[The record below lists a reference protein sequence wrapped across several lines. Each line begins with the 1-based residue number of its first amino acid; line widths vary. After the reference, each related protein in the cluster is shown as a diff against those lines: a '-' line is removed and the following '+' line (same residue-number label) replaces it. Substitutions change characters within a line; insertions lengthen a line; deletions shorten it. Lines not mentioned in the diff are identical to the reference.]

1 MKTGRVIISKEN
13 SKGELLQKRFN
24 FELKT
29 SVEYLTVLNAIRG
42 VVKSTYNVEV
52 LGGIKHPK
60 KYPVL
65 TLEELLAEVS
75 KIRFTE
81 VRKVKYI
88 ELREVMIGSF
98 GFHIPCLSSAIV
110 NKGEVF
116 SSFKIELD
124 PEYDLVKIDY
134 DIIKAKLVKLN
145 LDMKLA
151 ESGFYYI
158 TDCNTRPEFDI
169 AEGYY
174 NLVMNVYQNQAVT
187 EYKEEVMNL

>member
-1 MKTGRVIISKEN
+1 MKTGRIVLSKED
-13 SKGELLQKRFN
+13 SKGHLHQKSFN
-24 FELKT
+24 FKLKT
-29 SVEYLTVLNAIRG
+29 SVPYLLIYRA
-42 VVKSTYNVEV
+42 VKGFAKASYNVEI
-52 LGGIKHPK
+52 LNGNKSSQKNPI
-60 KYPVL
+60 L
-65 TLEELLAEVS
+65 TLEELITEID
-75 KIRFTE
+75 KFRFTG
-81 VRKVKYI
+81 VRKVKHI

-116 SSFKIELD
+116 SFFKIELD

-134 DIIKAKLVKLN
+134 DIIKAKLAKLN
-145 LDMKLA
+145 LDIKLA